1 MGFEDINL
9 IRCTT
14 LAYVG
19 DSVFSL
25 YVRSVLSRDLT
36 ISTRKLMDKSSHIV
50 SAVVQARIFDM
61 LFPMLNEDEQSLTN
75 RCKNVHLNN
84 KAKNATMLE
93 YRKATALEGLFGA
106 LYLTEQKERLSELLN
121 KSMEIANE

>member
-1 MGFEDINL
+1 MGFEEINL

-36 ISTRKLMDKSSHIV
+36 ISTRQLMDKSSHIV
-50 SAVVQARIFDM
+50 SAVVQARIFDR
-61 LFPMLNEDEQSLTN
+61 LLPMLSEDEQSLTN